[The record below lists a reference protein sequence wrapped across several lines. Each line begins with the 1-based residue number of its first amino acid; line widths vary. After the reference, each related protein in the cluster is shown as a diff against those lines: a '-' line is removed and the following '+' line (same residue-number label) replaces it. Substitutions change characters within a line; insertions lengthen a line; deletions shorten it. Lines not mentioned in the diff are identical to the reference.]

1 MRQSDPDR
9 ALREVGIQLYHLS
22 IPLVSVA
29 LRLVRHRAPEG
40 GVGQHQL
47 RSESLARARLVSL
60 VRRKALEV
68 PNGIAFLGG
77 TQLFL
82 GGSQRI
88 NVQDIC
94 ESD

>member
-9 ALREVGIQLYHLS
+9 ALREVGIQSYHLS
-22 IPLVSVA
+22 ISRVSVT
-29 LRLVRHRAPEG
+29 LRLVRHRASEG

-47 RSESLARARLVSL
+47 RSESLARARLVGL

-82 GGSQRI
+82 CGSQRI